1 MYFSSLT
8 LLFFWYTGMYFSS
21 LTLLFLFLL
30 TSFSKRGAMLLIA
43 TPVSAG
49 AFKRFLDFVLIG
61 KRVLNSDPLGYVVGN
76 GISTVS
82 AVSQSLGS
90 ITIAEHS
97 SKVLLSDDISR
108 ERRRV
113 NFLSVRRTVLAPLV

>member
-1 MYFSSLT
+1 
-8 LLFFWYTGMYFSS
+8 
-21 LTLLFLFLL
+21 
-30 TSFSKRGAMLLIA
+30 LLIA